1 MCKAG
6 KIVLVSIFIFGLL
19 MLPGLSQAT
28 DREAKFQEY
37 RQKLIQE
44 LNLSPDKAKEFND
57 VGDQYLKARMDLYA
71 QMQQAMDNL
80 KQAMAA
86 TPRDEAKVQDA
97 VNAVIPIK
105 DKLWNNYQD
114 WWHAEIKLLNPV
126 QQAQYLITLENWW
139 KRMMTGHY
147 GHGMGK
153 DVKE

>member
-6 KIVLVSIFIFGLL
+6 KIVLVSMFIFGLL
-19 MLPGLSQAT
+19 LLPGLSQAI
-28 DREAKFQEY
+28 DREAKFKGY
-37 RQKLIQE
+37 RQKLVQE

-57 VGDQYLKARMDLYA
+57 VGDKYLKERMDLYT
-71 QMQQAMDNL
+71 QLKQAMDNL
-80 KQAMAA
+80 KKAMAA
-86 TPRDEAKVQDA
+86 TPKDEAKVQDA

-139 KRMMTGHY
+139 KKMMTGHY
-147 GHGMGK
+147 GRGMGK
-153 DVKE
+153 DVKQ